1 MRLSRIGFLSQSNR
15 QAGFTLITAIFLLVV
30 VATLSVYILNLRNVQ
45 QQTLVFGVQ
54 GARAM
59 QAARTG
65 IEWGIYQSLDAK
77 ECPTTPTTNLVFTA
91 PDAALSAFTI
101 TVTCT
106 ESVHIEGSTDIKT
119 FQLRA
124 VAQTGNYGTLAYV
137 SRLMEAS
144 VSEPPP

>member
-1 MRLSRIGFLSQSNR
+1 VRLSRIGLLSQSNR

-65 IEWGIYQSLDAK
+65 IEWGINRSLEANN
-77 ECPTTPTTNLVFTA
+77 CPTTNLVFTA

-106 ESVHIEGSTDIKT
+106 ESAHIEGTTGIKT

-124 VAQTGNYGTLAYV
+124 VAQTGGYGTLDYV

>member
-1 MRLSRIGFLSQSNR
+1 VRLSRIGLLSQSNR

-65 IEWGIYQSLDAK
+65 IEWGINRSLEANN
-77 ECPTTPTTNLVFTA
+77 CPTTNLVFTV

-106 ESVHIEGSTDIKT
+106 ESVHTEGSTEIKT
-119 FQLRA
+119 FQLTA
-124 VAQTGNYGTLAYV
+124 LAKTGNYGTLDYV
-137 SRLMEAS
+137 SRRMEAS
-144 VSEPPP
+144 VSRPPP